1 MRRKPEEYNVLET
14 KEVKYQGG
22 GGQGSGRQV
31 RVLRGIRNVEV
42 IDKQRNERP

>member
-22 GGQGSGRQV
+22 GSGGWQA
-31 RVLRGIRNVEV
+31 GEGA
-42 IDKQRNERP
+42 ERIQKCGGH

>member
-22 GGQGSGRQV
+22 GGAGEWQAGEGAE
-31 RVLRGIRNVEV
+31 RNQ
-42 IDKQRNERP
+42 KCGGH